1 MNKLHINIREST
13 ERDIESMYSLYSQL
27 LTMGTGS
34 LHVRPPDDR
43 EVARCKEDAA
53 NSGCPCFVAEV
64 SGSVLGF
71 AYAEV
76 FSREHGYRYTVKDY
90 VYVHPEAQ
98 GEGVATQLLTAL
110 IEECTK
116 RGFRQM
122 ITYVGDSK
130 NEAAIRLHKKC
141 GFKEVGRLKAV
152 GFKFD
157 RWLETIVMQLTLGDG
172 DKTMPRG
179 KDG

>member
-1 MNKLHINIREST
+1 MNKLQINIREST
-13 ERDIESMYSLYSQL
+13 EHDIDAMYSLYSQL

-34 LHVRPPDDR
+34 LHVRPPDES
-43 EVARCKEDAA
+43 EVARCKVDAA
-53 NSGCPCFVAEV
+53 RSGCPCFVAEV

-71 AYAEV
+71 GYAEV
-76 FSREHGYRYTVKDY
+76 FGREHGYRYTVREY

-98 GEGVATQLLTAL
+98 GEGVATQLLAAL

-130 NEAAIRLHKKC
+130 NVPAIKLHKKC
-141 GFKEVGRLKAV
+141 GFEEVGRLKAV

-157 RWLETIVMQLTLGDG
+157 RWLDTIVMQRTLGDG
-172 DKTMPRG
+172 NKTMPG
-179 KDG
+179 D

>member
-13 ERDIESMYSLYSQL
+13 EHDIDAMYSVYSQL

-34 LHVRPPDDR
+34 LHVRPPDES
-43 EVARCKEDAA
+43 EVSRCKEAA
-53 NSGCPCFVAEV
+53 SKSGCPCFVAEV

-76 FSREHGYRYTVKDY
+76 FGREHGYRYTVREY
-90 VYVHPEAQ
+90 IFVHPEAQ
-98 GEGVATQLLTAL
+98 GEGVATQLLAAL
-110 IEECTK
+110 IKECSK

-122 ITYVGDSK
+122 ITYVSDSD
-130 NEAAIRLHKKC
+130 NEAAIRLHKKG

-157 RWLETIVMQLTLGDG
+157 RWLETIIMQLPLGDG
-172 DKTMPRG
+172 HKTLPG
-179 KDG
+179 D